1 MAAASNEFIMTDRY
15 FTDDR
20 FDKCE
25 ATFLAASDYMAEW
38 MSKLKSQPPSQ
49 DSSPGEASDAIR
61 NLALTGINFKIA
73 WNLLLSRYNNRRRLV
88 YDHVHALHTLPQA
101 ASDSAVALTALRDET
116 NIAIQSLRNLG
127 RSVDT
132 WDDILVYLLVQK
144 LNKGTRKAWELQL
157 GDVFRA
163 LYDSQGLLSR
173 IRGVMNVADRLGCYS
188 LNEERTAGLRERPA
202 GGAHLRLLRN
212 YCKEANELVRSWC
225 SCVVHRLITVVRVN
239 IRKSISPDRLEELA
253 EITVQLFTLHLKESY
268 YVRSGN
274 GKSASGAFQIVYAK
288 EREKAFAIGKLELQ
302 PNRKRKKSSEDNLE
316 SSELQEV
323 LKKVEIIDND
333 FRQKWC
339 HTALTE
345 RVEFYKTSD
354 LKTILNKLQNY
365 CNPSGYL
372 LIKADFCTY
381 FKKSSEEFTQKW
393 PDLAKKIIKI
403 AQTKKND
410 IEINNIL
417 TSNLPTKGEEHTQ
430 TVVLILLPHLFKRIT
445 KLTTRSKSK
454 TAWIPS
460 VLEVKKS
467 FIYYIKDIDDFNRTL
482 QDANQDVL
490 NLYAEHKLPIAPY
503 VVVIGSS
510 LADIKSAYISNR
522 NRSAGS

>member
-1 MAAASNEFIMTDRY
+1 MKTYDGSSQIDMYDF
-15 FTDDR
+15 
-20 FDKCE
+20 E
-25 ATFLAASDYMAEW
+25 ATKENYEKLLETKKKTYF
-38 MSKLKSQPPSQ
+38 SKNKVAKCIIGDEFHRTKS
-49 DSSPGEASDAIR
+49 
-61 NLALTGINFKIA
+61 LT
-73 WNLLLSRYNNRRRLV
+73 
-88 YDHVHALHTLPQA
+88 
-101 ASDSAVALTALRDET
+101 
-116 NIAIQSLRNLG
+116 
-127 RSVDT
+127 
-132 WDDILVYLLVQK
+132 
-144 LNKGTRKAWELQL
+144 
-157 GDVFRA
+157 
-163 LYDSQGLLSR
+163 
-173 IRGVMNVADRLGCYS
+173 
-188 LNEERTAGLRERPA
+188 
-202 GGAHLRLLRN
+202 
-212 YCKEANELVRSWC
+212 
-225 SCVVHRLITVVRVN
+225 
-239 IRKSISPDRLEELA
+239 ISPDRLEELA

-302 PNRKRKKSSEDNLE
+302 PNRKRKRSSEDNLE
-316 SSELQEV
+316 SSELQEL

-354 LKTILNKLQNY
+354 LKTILNKFQNY

-403 AQTKKND
+403 AQTKKKD

-430 TVVLILLPHLFKRIT
+430 TVALILLPHLFKRIT

-510 LADIKSAYISNR
+510 LADIKSAYVVLNEFTYQVATAALAVDLYIQSMKIFHQPFPLASNHVWQFLETTIYDFKVKPYSGVTSLIER
-522 NRSAGS
+522 IQKL